1 MARAKRLIVGLGNP
15 GPEYDGTRHNVGF
28 DVARAVAARTRIG
41 LEPLPGNS
49 MGGWGS
55 WRARPF
61 GVALPMTYMNL
72 SGEAVKA
79 LVRAHS
85 LEPADVLVVVDD
97 LALDAGV
104 LRLRKGGSD
113 GGHNGLKSIQALLK
127 TDQFPR
133 LRVGIGRDFPRGR
146 QADYV
151 LEAFTPEQ
159 QHLVDQAI
167 PVAVRQALTW
177 VVDGVQ
183 TAMTRFNK
191 WRPEQGDESKDG
203 LGQTPPEAR
212 Q

>member
-1 MARAKRLIVGLGNP
+1 MARKRLIVGLGNP

-28 DVARAVAARTRIG
+28 DVARAVAARTRVE

-55 WRARPF
+55 WRARAF

-97 LALDAGV
+97 LALDPGV
-104 LRLRKGGSD
+104 LRLRPGGSD

-133 LRVGIGRDFPRGR
+133 LRVGIGKDFPRGR

-151 LEAFTPEQ
+151 LEPFTPDQ
-159 QHLVDQAI
+159 QLLVDQAV
-167 PVAVRQALTW
+167 PVAVKQALTW
-177 VVDGVQ
+177 VVDGTQV
-183 TAMTRFNK
+183 AMNRFNK
-191 WRPEQGDESKDG
+191 WRPES
-203 LGQTPPEAR
+203 PSEASPLD
-212 Q
+212 